1 MIDLSPEMA
10 VVVLF
15 GLVVI
20 GVLLGFPL
28 AFVLGGVTVTVGLLL
43 FGVDATAWIAYS
55 RIFKIMTNYILLAVP
70 GFIFMGVMLGNSG
83 LTEKMFSSLYV
94 WLGGLRG
101 GLAIVTVITG
111 TILAATV
118 GIIGASVTALAIIA
132 LPEMIKRGYSK
143 SLASGAVCAGG
154 SLGILIPPSIMLV
167 VYGPMAVISVGKLF
181 FAAFLPGFLLS
192 ALYIGYIAVYSF
204 TRPNVA
210 PAMPPEERAVPLLK
224 KIIDLLTALVPPAAL
239 IMAVLGSIFMGVA
252 TPTEAA
258 GVGAVAATLLAVANR
273 RFNLSVLKEVSRQTL
288 IISAMVMAIGA
299 TAYAFVGIFIRAGGE
314 EAVTQIIMGAPGG
327 KWGVFAMIMFMV
339 FLLGYFIDWLGIL
352 FIVVPIITPIGL
364 ALGFD
369 KLWFA
374 MMICVNLQTSFMTPP
389 FAYAIFYLR
398 GAADPSLGVTTGD
411 IIRGVIPFVILV
423 LVGLGLL
430 IAFPQIILWLPGQM
444 ITGFR

>member
-28 AFVLGGVTVTVGLLL
+28 AFVLGGVTVTIGFLL
-43 FGVDATAWIAYS
+43 FGVDATAWILYS
-55 RIFKIMTNYILLAVP
+55 RIYKILTNYVLLAVP
-70 GFIFMGVMLGNSG
+70 GFIFMGVMLGYSG
-83 LTEKMFSSLYV
+83 LTERMFSSLYV

-192 ALYIGYIAVYSF
+192 ALYIGYILVYSLI
-204 TRPNVA
+204 RPNVA
-210 PAMPPEERAVPLLK
+210 PALAPEERAVPLLK

-239 IMAVLGSIFMGVA
+239 IMAVLGSIFAGIA

-273 RFNLSVLKEVSRQTL
+273 RFNLSMFKETSRQTL
-288 IISAMVMAIGA
+288 IISAMVLAIGA

-314 EAVTQIIMGAPGG
+314 EAVTKIIMGAPGG
-327 KWGVFAMIMFMV
+327 RWGVFAMIMFTV

-352 FIVVPIITPIGL
+352 FIIVPIITPIGL

-444 ITGFR
+444 IKGF

>member
-20 GVLLGFPL
+20 GVMLGFPL
-28 AFVLGGVTVTVGLLL
+28 AFVLGGVTVTIGLLL
-43 FGVDATAWIAYS
+43 FGVDATAWILYS
-55 RIFKIMTNYILLAVP
+55 RVFKIITNYVLLAVP
-70 GFIFMGVMLGNSG
+70 GFIFMGVMLGYSG
-83 LTEKMFSSLYV
+83 LTERMFSSLYV

-101 GLAIVTVITG
+101 GLAIVTIITG

-132 LPEMIKRGYSK
+132 LPEMVKRGYSK

-167 VYGPMAVISVGKLF
+167 IYGPMAMISVGKLF

-192 ALYIGYIAVYSF
+192 ALYMGYILVYSLM
-204 TRPNVA
+204 RPNVA
-210 PAMPPEERAVPLLK
+210 PAMAPEERAVPLLK
-224 KIIDLLTALVPPAAL
+224 KITDLLTALVPPAAL
-239 IMAVLGSIFMGVA
+239 IMAVLGSIFAGIA

-273 RFNLSVLKEVSRQTL
+273 RFNLSMLKETAQQTL
-288 IISAMVMAIGA
+288 IISAMVLAIGA

-352 FIVVPIITPIGL
+352 FIIVPIITPIGA

-369 KLWFA
+369 ELWFA
-374 MMICVNLQTSFMTPP
+374 MMICVNLQTSFLTPP

-398 GAADPSLGVTTGD
+398 GAADPSLGVTTGN
-411 IIRGVIPFVILV
+411 IIRGVIPFVLLILV
-423 LVGLGLL
+423 ALGLL

-444 ITGFR
+444 ITGFK

>member
-15 GLVVI
+15 GLVVA
-20 GVLLGFPL
+20 GVLFGFPL
-28 AFVLGGVTVTVGLLL
+28 AFVLGGVTVTMGFLL

-55 RIFKIMTNYILLAVP
+55 RVYKIITNYILLAVP
-70 GFIFMGVMLGNSG
+70 GFIFMGVMLGYSG
-83 LTEKMFSSLYV
+83 LTERMFSSLYV

-101 GLAIVTVITG
+101 GLAIVTVLTG

-132 LPEMIKRGYSK
+132 LPEMIKRGYSRP
-143 SLASGAVCAGG
+143 LASGAVCAGG
-154 SLGILIPPSIMLV
+154 TLGILIPPSIMLV

-181 FAAFLPGFLLS
+181 FAAFLPGLLLS
-192 ALYIGYIAVYSF
+192 ALYIGYIAVNSF
-204 TRPNVA
+204 TRPEIA
-210 PAMPPEERAVPLLK
+210 PAVAPEERAVPLHK

-273 RFNLSVLKEVSRQTL
+273 RFNLSVLKETARQTL
-288 IISAMVMAIGA
+288 IISAMVLAIGA

-327 KWGVFAMIMFMV
+327 RWGAFAVIMFVV

-352 FIVVPIITPIGL
+352 FIVVPIITPIGD

-374 MMICVNLQTSFMTPP
+374 MMICVNLQTSFLTPP

-398 GAADPSLGVTTGD
+398 GAADPALGVTTGN
-411 IIRGVIPFVILV
+411 IIRGVIPYVLLI

-430 IAFPQIILWLPGQM
+430 VAFPQIILWLPGQM
-444 ITGFR
+444 ITGF

>member
-15 GLVVI
+15 GLVVA
-20 GVLLGFPL
+20 GVLFGFPL

-70 GFIFMGVMLGNSG
+70 GFVFMGVMLGYSG

-101 GLAIVTVITG
+101 GLAIVTVLTG

-132 LPEMIKRGYSK
+132 LPEMIKRGYSRP
-143 SLASGAVCAGG
+143 LASGAVCAGG
-154 SLGILIPPSIMLV
+154 TLGILIPPSIMLV

-204 TRPNVA
+204 TRPEIA
-210 PAMPPEERAVPLLK
+210 PAVAPEERAVPLLK
-224 KIIDLLTALVPPAAL
+224 KITDLLTALVPPAAL

-273 RFNLSVLKEVSRQTL
+273 RFNLSVLIETSRQTL
-288 IISAMVMAIGA
+288 IISAMVLLIGA

-314 EAVTQIIMGAPGG
+314 EAVTQIIMSAPGG
-327 KWGVFAMIMFMV
+327 KWGVFAIIMFIV
-339 FLLGYFIDWLGIL
+339 FILGYFIDWLGIL
-352 FIVVPIITPIGL
+352 FIVVPIITPIGK

-369 KLWFA
+369 PLWFA
-374 MMICVNLQTSFMTPP
+374 MMICVNLQTSFLTPP

-411 IIRGVIPFVILV
+411 IIRGVFPFVILI
-423 LVGLGLL
+423 LVALALL
-430 IAFPQIILWLPGQM
+430 IIFPEIILWLPGQM
-444 ITGFR
+444 IRGF

>member
-1 MIDLSPEMA
+1 
-10 VVVLF
+10 
-15 GLVVI
+15 
-20 GVLLGFPL
+20 L

-70 GFIFMGVMLGNSG
+70 GFIFMGVMLGYSG

-204 TRPNVA
+204 MRPNVA
-210 PAMPPEERAVPLLK
+210 PALAPEERAVPWLK

-239 IMAVLGSIFMGVA
+239 IMAVLGSIFMGIA

-352 FIVVPIITPIGL
+352 FIIVPIITPIGL

>member
-1 MIDLSPEMA
+1 MIDLSPGMA

-20 GVLLGFPL
+20 GVMLGFPL
-28 AFVLGGVTVTVGLLL
+28 AFVLGGVTVTMGFLLL
-43 FGVDATAWIAYS
+43 GVDATAWIAYS
-55 RIFKIMTNYILLAVP
+55 RIYKIITNYILLAVP
-70 GFIFMGVMLGNSG
+70 GFIFMGVMLGYSG
-83 LTEKMFSSLYV
+83 LTERMFSSLYV

-101 GLAIVTVITG
+101 GLAIVTVMTG

-132 LPEMIKRGYSK
+132 LPEMIKRGYSRP
-143 SLASGAVCAGG
+143 LASGAVCAGG
-154 SLGILIPPSIMLV
+154 TLGILIPPSIMLV

-192 ALYIGYIAVYSF
+192 ALYIAYIAVYSF

-210 PAMPPEERAVPLLK
+210 PAVAPEERAVPWLK

-273 RFNLSVLKEVSRQTL
+273 RFNLSVLIETSRPTL
-288 IISAMVMAIGA
+288 IISAMVLAIGA

-327 KWGVFAMIMFMV
+327 KWGVFAIIMFIV

-352 FIVVPIITPIGL
+352 FIVVPIITPIGK

-369 KLWFA
+369 PLWFA
-374 MMICVNLQTSFMTPP
+374 MMICVNLQTSFLTPP

-411 IIRGVIPFVILV
+411 IIRGVFPFIFLILIA
-423 LVGLGLL
+423 LGLC
-430 IAFPQIILWLPGQM
+430 ITFPQIILWLPGQM
-444 ITGFR
+444 ITGF

>member
-15 GLVVI
+15 GLIVA

-43 FGVDATAWIAYS
+43 FGVDATAWIVYS
-55 RIFKIMTNYILLAVP
+55 RIYKIITNYVLLAVP
-70 GFIFMGVMLGNSG
+70 GFVFMGVMLGYSG
-83 LTEKMFSSLYV
+83 LTEKMFSSLHV

-101 GLAIVTVITG
+101 GLAIVTVLTG

-132 LPEMIKRGYSK
+132 LPEMVKRGYSK
-143 SLASGAVCAGG
+143 SLAAGAVCAGG
-154 SLGILIPPSIMLV
+154 TLGILIPPSIMLV
-167 VYGPMAVISVGKLF
+167 VYGPMAMISVGKLF
-181 FAAFLPGFLLS
+181 FAAFLPGFMLS
-192 ALYIGYIAVYSF
+192 AMYCIYIAIHSLIKPEVG
-204 TRPNVA
+204 
-210 PAMPPEERAVPLLK
+210 PAVPVEERAVPLLK
-224 KIIDLLTALVPPAAL
+224 KIIGLLTALVPPAAL

-258 GVGAVAATLLAVANR
+258 GVGAVAATLLAIVNR
-273 RFNLSVLKEVSRQTL
+273 RFNLSMLKETARQTL

-299 TAYAFVGIFIRAGGE
+299 TAYAFVGIFIRAGGA
-314 EAVTQIIMGAPGG
+314 EAATQIIMGAPGG
-327 KWGVFAMIMFMV
+327 KWGIFAAIMFVV
-339 FLLGYFIDWLGIL
+339 FVLGYFIDWLGIL
-352 FIVVPIITPIGL
+352 FIIVPIITPIGA

-369 KLWFA
+369 ELWFA
-374 MMICVNLQTSFMTPP
+374 MMICVNLQTSFLTPP

-411 IIRGVIPFVILV
+411 IIRGVIPFVLLIV
-423 LVGLGLL
+423 VGLGLL

-444 ITGFR
+444 ITGFK

>member
-1 MIDLSPEMA
+1 MIDLSPGMA
-10 VVVLF
+10 VAVLF
-15 GLVVI
+15 GLVVT

-28 AFVLGGVTVTVGLLL
+28 AFVLGGVTVTIGFLL
-43 FGVDATAWIAYS
+43 FGVDATAWIIYS
-55 RIFKIMTNYILLAVP
+55 RIYKILTNYVLLAVP

-101 GLAIVTVITG
+101 GLAIVTVIVG

-143 SLASGAVCAGG
+143 SLAAGSVCAGG
-154 SLGILIPPSIMLV
+154 TLGILIPPSIMLV

-181 FAAFLPGFLLS
+181 FAAFLPGLLLS

-204 TRPNVA
+204 TRPEIA
-210 PAMPPEERAVPLLK
+210 PALAPEERAIPWLK

-239 IMAVLGSIFMGVA
+239 IMAVLGSIFLGIA

-258 GVGAVAATLLAVANR
+258 GVGAVAATLLAFANR
-273 RFNLSVLKEVSRQTL
+273 RLNLSMFKETARQTL
-288 IISAMVMAIGA
+288 IISVMVMAIGA

-314 EAVTQIIMGAPGG
+314 EAVTQVIMGAPGG
-327 KWGVFAMIMFMV
+327 KWGVFAIIMFIV
-339 FLLGYFIDWLGIL
+339 FLLGYFIDWMGIL
-352 FIVVPIITPIGL
+352 FIVVPIITPIGA

-374 MMICVNLQTSFMTPP
+374 MMICVNLQTSFLTPP

-411 IIRGVIPFVILV
+411 IIRGVFPFVFLIMV
-423 LVGLGLL
+423 ALGLL

-444 ITGFR
+444 IKAF

>member
-10 VVVLF
+10 VLVLF

-20 GVLLGFPL
+20 GVMLGFPL
-28 AFVLGGVTVTVGLLL
+28 AFVLGGVTVTMGFLL

-55 RIFKIMTNYILLAVP
+55 RIYKIITNYILLAVP
-70 GFIFMGVMLGNSG
+70 GFVFMGVMLGYSG

-101 GLAIVTVITG
+101 GLAIVTVMTG

-132 LPEMIKRGYSK
+132 LPEMIKRGYSRT
-143 SLASGAVCAGG
+143 LASGAVCAGG
-154 SLGILIPPSIMLV
+154 TLGILIPPSIMLV

-181 FAAFLPGFLLS
+181 FAAFIPGFVLS
-192 ALYIGYIAVYSF
+192 ALYISYIGVYSF
-204 TRPNVA
+204 TRPEVA
-210 PAMPPEERAVPLLK
+210 PAVAPEERAVPLLK
-224 KIIDLLTALVPPAAL
+224 KITDLLTALLPPAAL

-258 GVGAVAATLLAVANR
+258 GVGAFAATLLAVVNR
-273 RFNLSVLKEVSRQTL
+273 RFNLSVLIETARQTL
-288 IISAMVMAIGA
+288 IISSMVLAIGA
-299 TAYAFVGIFIRAGGE
+299 TAYAFVGVFIRAGGE

-327 KWGVFAMIMFMV
+327 KWGVFAIIMFVV

-352 FIVVPIITPIGL
+352 FIVVPIITPIGD

-411 IIRGVIPFVILV
+411 IIRGVFPFVILI
-423 LVGLGLL
+423 LVALGLC

-444 ITGFR
+444 ITGF

>member
-10 VVVLF
+10 VAVLF
-15 GLVVI
+15 GLVVT

-28 AFVLGGVTVTVGLLL
+28 AFVLGGVTVTIGFLL
-43 FGVDATAWIAYS
+43 FGVDATAWIIYS
-55 RIFKIMTNYILLAVP
+55 RIYKIMTNYVLLAVP

-143 SLASGAVCAGG
+143 SLAAGAVCAGG
-154 SLGILIPPSIMLV
+154 TLGILIPPSIMLV

-181 FAAFLPGFLLS
+181 FAAFLPGLLLS

-204 TRPNVA
+204 TRPEIA
-210 PAMPPEERAVPLLK
+210 PALPPEERAVPWLK

-239 IMAVLGSIFMGVA
+239 IMAVLGSIFLGIA

-273 RFNLSVLKEVSRQTL
+273 RFNLSMFKETARQTL
-288 IISAMVMAIGA
+288 IISVMVMAIGA

-327 KWGVFAMIMFMV
+327 KWGVFAIIMFIV
-339 FLLGYFIDWLGIL
+339 FLLGYFIDWMGIL
-352 FIVVPIITPIGL
+352 FIVVPIITPIGA

-374 MMICVNLQTSFMTPP
+374 MMICVNLQTSFLTPP

-411 IIRGVIPFVILV
+411 IIRGVFPFVFLIV
-423 LVGLGLL
+423 VALGLL

-444 ITGFR
+444 IKGF

>member
-10 VVVLF
+10 VLVLF

-94 WLGGLRG
+94 WLGGFRG

-192 ALYIGYIAVYSF
+192 ALYIAYIAVYSF

-210 PAMPPEERAVPLLK
+210 PALPPEERAVPLLK

-273 RFNLSVLKEVSRQTL
+273 RFNLSVLKETARQTL
-288 IISAMVMAIGA
+288 IISSMVMAIGA

-352 FIVVPIITPIGL
+352 FIVVPIITPIGKE
-364 ALGFD
+364 LGFD
-369 KLWFA
+369 PLWFA

-430 IAFPQIILWLPGQM
+430 IAFPQIILWLPGLM

>member
-20 GVLLGFPL
+20 GVMLGFPL

-43 FGVDATAWIAYS
+43 FGVDATAWIVYS
-55 RIFKIMTNYILLAVP
+55 RIYKIITNYVLLAVP
-70 GFIFMGVMLGNSG
+70 GFVFMGVMLGYSG
-83 LTEKMFSSLYV
+83 LTERMFSSLHV

-101 GLAIVTVITG
+101 GLAIVTVLTG

-132 LPEMIKRGYSK
+132 LPEMVKRGYSK
-143 SLASGAVCAGG
+143 SLAAGAVCAGG
-154 SLGILIPPSIMLV
+154 TLGILIPPSIMLV
-167 VYGPMAVISVGKLF
+167 VYGPMAMISVGKLF
-181 FAAFLPGFLLS
+181 FAAFLPGFMLS
-192 ALYIGYIAVYSF
+192 AMYCIYIAIHSF
-204 TRPNVA
+204 IKPEVG
-210 PAMPPEERAVPLLK
+210 PAVPVEERAVPLLK
-224 KIIDLLTALVPPAAL
+224 KISGLLTALVPPAVL

-258 GVGAVAATLLAVANR
+258 GVGAVAATLLAVVNR
-273 RFNLSVLKEVSRQTL
+273 RFTLSMLKETARQTL

-299 TAYAFVGIFIRAGGE
+299 TAYAFVGIFIRAGGA
-314 EAVTQIIMGAPGG
+314 EAATQIIMGAPGG
-327 KWGVFAMIMFMV
+327 KWGIFAAIMFVV
-339 FLLGYFIDWLGIL
+339 FILGYFIDWLGIL
-352 FIVVPIITPIGL
+352 FIIVPIITPIGA

-369 KLWFA
+369 ELWFA
-374 MMICVNLQTSFMTPP
+374 MMICVNLQTSFLTPP

-411 IIRGVIPFVILV
+411 IIRGVIPFVLLIV
-423 LVGLGLL
+423 VGLGLL
-430 IAFPQIILWLPGQM
+430 IAFPQIILWLPGLM
-444 ITGFR
+444 ITGF